1 MSVQVQNIGTYSF
14 GNNAGANNAMGMREM
29 QARAFEKRNS
39 QYLLIKAPP
48 ACGKSRA
55 LMFLALDK
63 LVNQGLK
70 KVIVSVPQ
78 MAIGSSFKDTD
89 LKSSGFFANWHVNSK
104 YDLCGLGSDESK
116 SETVLKFLDD
126 PNESCLICAH
136 PTLIY
141 AFDKLKDKHK
151 LDNALIAV
159 DEFHHVSADSGNR
172 LGSVIKS
179 LINETNAHII
189 AMTGSYFR
197 GDSVPVL
204 TLEDEA
210 LFDKV
215 TYTYYEQMQN
225 YKYLK
230 ELSID
235 YAFYTGRWV
244 DAIGD
249 VLDTHKKTIIHIPS
263 VNSNEST
270 KDKYNEVS
278 FIFDE
283 IGTFV
288 ERDKET
294 GIYTLEGKDGR
305 YLKVADLVND
315 NDGMQS
321 VTLNALRKC
330 TNKDDIDIIIAL
342 GMAKEGFDW
351 PWCEVALTVGYRNS
365 LTEVVQIIG
374 RATRDCEGKRRAQFI
389 NLIRKPDAVQDDVAD
404 AVNNLLKAI
413 TLSLLMEQVLVP
425 NIHFRVASDGY
436 KDDCNGTTIVIDDTA
451 APLSRE
457 GKDFLENEV
466 SDLVTDLINSN
477 DQIKKGLVSEK
488 GIDNRQIADIVK
500 TILLQRNLDLE
511 AQDYEA
517 IAQAVIVELNK
528 NSIYKVNPKGNK
540 GEASDD
546 KATVET
552 DKVEAAPF
560 VVAEGSNFID
570 RNKGRFINL
579 DDFNINLIMDVNPFC
594 GAYEFIS
601 KIVDAPTLLKIQD
614 LAVSQRVQVTVE
626 EARILWPKIKEFVR
640 NNNREP
646 NVNSYDDYEKR
657 LAEVLA
663 YIRSQKSKSLSQEGK

>member
-1 MSVQVQNIGTYSF
+1 MSVQIENVGTYTF
-14 GNNAGANNAMGMREM
+14 GNKTSTNNDMGMRDM

-63 LVNQGLK
+63 LINQGIK

-78 MAIGSSFKDTD
+78 MAIGASFKDTD
-89 LKSSGFFANWHVNSK
+89 LKSHGFFANWHVNNK

-126 PNESCLICAH
+126 PNECCLICAH

-151 LDNALIAV
+151 LDNTLIAV

-172 LGSVIKS
+172 LGNVIRD
-179 LINETNAHII
+179 LIKFTKAHII

-204 TLEDEA
+204 TPEDED

-215 TYTYYEQMQN
+215 TYTYYEQLQN

-235 YAFYTGRWV
+235 YAFYSGKWV
-244 DAIGD
+244 DAIGE

-278 FIFDE
+278 YIFDE
-283 IGTFV
+283 IGEFI
-288 ERDKET
+288 ERDQST
-294 GIYTLEGKDGR
+294 GIYTIKTKDGR
-305 YLKVADLVND
+305 LLKVADLVND

-330 TNKDDIDIIIAL
+330 TNKDDMDIIIAL

-374 RATRDCEGKRRAQFI
+374 RATRDCEGKSRAQFI
-389 NLIRKPDAVQDDVAD
+389 NLIRKPDALQDDVAD

-425 NIHFRVASDGY
+425 NIHFRVASDG
-436 KDDCNGTTIVIDDTA
+436 DSGTDSKSTIVIDDSA
-451 APLSRE
+451 APLSDN
-457 GKDFLENEV
+457 GKKVIHEDIP
-466 SDLVTDLINSN
+466 DLVTDLINSPEY
-477 DQIKKGLVSEK
+477 ISKGLVSEK
-488 GIDNRQIADIVK
+488 GIDNRQIIDTVK
-500 TILLQRNLDLE
+500 TILLQKDLNLEPQDL
-511 AQDYEA
+511 DA
-517 IAQAVIVELNK
+517 IAQAVVIELNK
-528 NSIYKVNPKGNK
+528 NSIQKGSGSAFQSEDSQKEGDSESFDENLDNH
-540 GEASDD
+540 SS
-546 KATVET
+546 
-552 DKVEAAPF
+552 PF
-560 VVAEGSNFID
+560 AVKEGSNFID
-570 RNKGRFINL
+570 KNKNRFINL
-579 DDFNINLIMDVNPFC
+579 DDFDINLIMEVNPFC

-601 KIVDAPTLLKIQD
+601 KLVDAPTLHKIQD
-614 LAVSQRVQVTVE
+614 LAVSMRSEVTFD
-626 EARILWPKIKEFVR
+626 EARILWPKIKEFVQK
-640 NNNREP
+640 NKREP

-657 LAEVLA
+657 LAEVLS
-663 YIRSQKSKSLSQEGK
+663 YIRIQKAKEL